1 MDEIQKYAE
10 ELRSMAR
17 YVKGCGDDFVSMSK
31 KLDEAADLYSNPF
44 KMFMSSNLE
53 KDTKKIFTEFNL
65 LATMVAC
72 KLEVLG
78 KYLEKYNKEEK

>member
-1 MDEIQKYAE
+1 MDELKKYAE

-17 YVKGCGDDFVSMSK
+17 YIKGCGDDFVSMSK

-44 KMFMSSNLE
+44 KMFMSNDIE
-53 KDTKKIFTEFNL
+53 KDIKKIFTEFNL
-65 LATMVAC
+65 LMTMVGC

-78 KYLEKYNKEEK
+78 KYLEDKKEE